1 MTSPPAKTPARPPKK
16 PALPHQQLASA
27 LKLLKR
33 LQDKHHGVLESADI
47 APQQRAVLLE
57 AGFLR
62 PVIKGWYICANP
74 LDQAGDST
82 VWYASF
88 WAFVSGYLAKRFGKR
103 YCLNPETS
111 LLLHTGNS
119 TIPRQV
125 TVVTKD
131 GGTSV
136 VGLPFDTSLLL
147 YPDEKRVPRLRT
159 ELRGLQVWPIAE
171 ALCLCGPQF
180 FRNYPRE
187 AEIALQMVR
196 DPAELL
202 GYLLSNEG
210 LLSSASRLAGALQ
223 FVGRTEDAA
232 RIVKALSRPGTV
244 LASHNPF
251 AQELPTLAPSRERSP
266 YVLRLQS
273 MWADWRQTVLDNF
286 PAAPG
291 LPQDAAHFLL
301 QVEERYVSDAYH
313 SLSIEGYEVTDA
325 LIERVA
331 RGDWNPDASPA
342 QQQDKNALAA
352 RGYYLAF
359 AAVKQTLSAILQGKN
374 AGKAVQAEHHNWYV
388 ELFGPSVLAGILTRQ
403 QLAGYRTGPVYIR
416 NSLHTPLPRQALLD
430 SMEALFALIEHEEQ
444 AAVRAVL
451 GHHLFVFIHPY
462 FDGNGRMGRFLMN
475 ALLASGGYPWT
486 VVRVQRRQEYMDA
499 LEDASV
505 YGNILPLT
513 LFLRGELEQ

>member
-1 MTSPPAKTPARPPKK
+1 MTSPPAKTPRKT
-16 PALPHQQLASA
+16 ALPHLQLANA
-27 LKLLKR
+27 LQLLKR

-47 APQQRAVLLE
+47 APPQRAVLLE

-62 PVIKGWYICANP
+62 PVIKGWYLCANP

-223 FVGRTEDAA
+223 FVGRAEDAA

-244 LASHNPF
+244 LA
-251 AQELPTLAPSRERSP
+251 
-266 YVLRLQS
+266 
-273 MWADWRQTVLDNF
+273 
-286 PAAPG
+286 
-291 LPQDAAHFLL
+291 
-301 QVEERYVSDAYH
+301 
-313 SLSIEGYEVTDA
+313 
-325 LIERVA
+325 
-331 RGDWNPDASPA
+331 
-342 QQQDKNALAA
+342 
-352 RGYYLAF
+352 
-359 AAVKQTLSAILQGKN
+359 
-374 AGKAVQAEHHNWYV
+374 
-388 ELFGPSVLAGILTRQ
+388 
-403 QLAGYRTGPVYIR
+403 
-416 NSLHTPLPRQALLD
+416 
-430 SMEALFALIEHEEQ
+430 
-444 AAVRAVL
+444 
-451 GHHLFVFIHPY
+451 
-462 FDGNGRMGRFLMN
+462 
-475 ALLASGGYPWT
+475 
-486 VVRVQRRQEYMDA
+486 
-499 LEDASV
+499 
-505 YGNILPLT
+505 
-513 LFLRGELEQ
+513 